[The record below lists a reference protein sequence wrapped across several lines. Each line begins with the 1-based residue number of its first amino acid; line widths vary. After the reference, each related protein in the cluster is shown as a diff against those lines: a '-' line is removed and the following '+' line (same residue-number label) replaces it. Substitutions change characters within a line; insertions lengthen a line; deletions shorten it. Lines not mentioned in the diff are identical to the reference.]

1 MSVLRARARVCV
13 CVCVCT
19 CTYVYVCV
27 QDLASKEP
35 ESQRI
40 PLSFPA
46 RVTMSIALLACCPWC
61 WQRLSSRKHRLGAL
75 VAELWVY
82 FCGVEAFQSAGDLS
96 GPKRKKSFFSVAY
109 FLPTQGY
116 KDRTV

>member
-1 MSVLRARARVCV
+1 MVELDAKWVWPGG
-13 CVCVCT
+13 T
-19 CTYVYVCV
+19 GT
-27 QDLASKEP
+27 
-35 ESQRI
+35 
-40 PLSFPA
+40 LSG
-46 RVTMSIALLACCPWC
+46 W
-61 WQRLSSRKHRLGAL
+61 SSRKHRLGAL